1 MQKEGDQEVRVARGN
16 GHGVLGDIRKR
27 TWWGFRGKRVWEM
40 LSGGRGCGSWPLHG
54 THRKY
59 N

>member
-27 TWWGFRGKRVWEM
+27 TWWGFQEEEGV
-40 LSGGRGCGSWPLHG
+40 GDAVGRSWMWKLAS
-54 THRKY
+54 TWDAS
-59 N
+59 